1 MKKLWKKMVL
11 VLVVVLGVSMLA
23 GCGNN
28 AGEEKQKDT
37 QKDTQE
43 VGNKGNQDDPET
55 EPKSLTRLG
64 LAIPSTALFFEAEAN
79 QAKKFCDE
87 NGIELITV
95 IADNDATKQHD
106 QIEDLISKGCE
117 AIVIVQVD
125 KDAILSSLESCKE
138 AGVYTI
144 CCGRQPADMTNCDVF
159 VSANNEK
166 MCEMA
171 VESMLEGA
179 DVAGIDKLKVVEFV
193 GKLSDQNAVE
203 RDDYFK
209 QYAEASGRIE
219 IVAEVASEWNQDTA
233 YSRFS
238 DVYNSLNGDFNA
250 IYLPADSYITAAAS
264 VLQENNDWGSEGEE
278 NYRIITGIDGSSTAY
293 QYIMDGYMYST
304 INSDAHEFINASINA
319 AMSLVAGETCDDVVE
334 PVLLTVRNQEIEEY
348 GDKLYGIAY
357 MDK

>member
-11 VLVVVLGVSMLA
+11 VLVIVFGLSVVA
-23 GCGNN
+23 GC
-28 AGEEKQKDT
+28 AGDAEEEKGKQ
-37 QKDTQE
+37 
-43 VGNKGNQDDPET
+43 ET
-55 EPKSLTRLG
+55 EKNNTEKTPNTEENKEQKELTRLG

-79 QAKKFCDE
+79 QAQKFCDE

-125 KDAILSSLESCKE
+125 KDAILSSLESCKD

-144 CCGRQPADMTNCDVF
+144 CCGRQPSDMTNCDVF

-171 VESMLEGA
+171 VDSMIEAA
-179 DVAGIDKLKVVEFV
+179 DAAGIDTLKVVEFV

-203 RDDYFK
+203 RDEFFK
-209 QYAEASGRIE
+209 QYAQESGRIE
-219 IVAEVASEWNQDTA
+219 VVAEVATEWNQDTA

-250 IYLPADSYITAAAS
+250 IYLPADSYITAASS
-264 VLQENNDWGSEGEE
+264 VLQENNDWGGEGTD

-293 QYIMDGYMYST
+293 KYIMDGYMYST

-319 AMSLVAGETCDDVVE
+319 AISLVSGDSCDSVIE